1 VRQLRQQATQQKEA
15 DAIESLEAL
24 KKNEFF
30 PKQTFEEFLERKKT
44 GKRALFYLKPTRTQ
58 QVQLFE
64 EYRKQITDNQ
74 NSKLKEKMNQ
84 IEEDR
89 KRLE

>member
-1 VRQLRQQATQQKEA
+1 LRQQAKQQKEA

-30 PKQTFEEFLERKKT
+30 HKQTFEEFLERKKT

-74 NSKLKEKMNQ
+74 NSKLKEKMNE

>member
-1 VRQLRQQATQQKEA
+1 MRQQATQQKEA

-24 KKNEFF
+24 KNNEFF

-74 NSKLKEKMNQ
+74 NSKLKEKMNE

>member
-1 VRQLRQQATQQKEA
+1 MRKQATQQKEA
-15 DAIESLEAL
+15 DAIESLESL

-74 NSKLKEKMNQ
+74 NSKLKEKMNE